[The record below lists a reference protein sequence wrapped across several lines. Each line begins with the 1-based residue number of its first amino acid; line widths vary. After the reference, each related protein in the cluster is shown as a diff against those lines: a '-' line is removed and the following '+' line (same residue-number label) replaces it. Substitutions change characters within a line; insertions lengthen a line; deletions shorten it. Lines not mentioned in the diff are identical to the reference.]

1 MSNLFK
7 DKNEYDG
14 SEEFQEEL
22 VPENFQD
29 VLTWGADWTIETLF
43 NLIKKGKVDL
53 DPEMQR
59 RDVWNA
65 KKKSILIES
74 IILNI
79 PIPQI
84 ILAESKINKG
94 TYFVIDG
101 KQRLLSIMQFMS
113 SGLDEEDEIKK
124 LTLSNLS
131 ILTDLNG
138 KDYSDIQDDD
148 ALKEYLSIFENQTIR
163 TIIIKNWS
171 DEALLFSIFNR
182 LNTGTEKLSPQ
193 ELRMSL
199 YPGGFISF
207 VNNESYFEG
216 MGRILNIDQP
226 DPRMR
231 DAELVVRYYSFYFFY
246 HDYHGNLRKFFDE
259 SVKKLNDKWEGKEE
273 EIKGILEKLKE
284 VISLTYTIFDE
295 NSFKKFDTQ
304 TKTYSRQFNKA
315 AFDLL
320 AYTFSN
326 EKIMELLKN
335 DENQPKVKAAYEE
348 LFSDEKIVNEFISHT
363 TDLSKVK
370 YRFEKFQEI
379 LFHEFKDT
387 LEKDFLLK
395 Q

>member
-7 DKNEYDG
+7 DKDEYND
-14 SEEFQEEL
+14 SEETQEEL

-43 NLIKKGKVDL
+43 NLIKKGKIDL

-59 RDVWNA
+59 RDVWNS
-65 KKKSILIES
+65 KKKSTLIES

-113 SGLDEEDEIKK
+113 PSLDGENEFKK
-124 LTLSNLS
+124 LTLNNLN

-138 KDYSDIQDDD
+138 KNYSDIAHDD
-148 ALKEYLSIFENQTIR
+148 ALKEYLAIFENQTIR

-231 DAELVVRYYSFYFFY
+231 DAELVIRYYSFYFFY

-259 SVKKLNDKWEGKEE
+259 SVQKLNSEWEGKEGI
-273 EIKGILEKLKE
+273 IKGILEKMKE
-284 VISLTYTIFDE
+284 VINLAYLIFDE
-295 NSFKKFDTQ
+295 NAFKKYNTQ

-320 AYTFSN
+320 AFTFSN
-326 EKIMELLKN
+326 EKIMELIK
-335 DENQPKVKAAYEE
+335 DEENQKKVKYAYEE
-348 LFSDEKIVNEFISHT
+348 LFRDEQIVDEFISHT
-363 TDLSKVK
+363 TDLIKVR

-379 LFHEFKDT
+379 LFGEFRDN
-387 LEKDFLLK
+387 LEKDFLLG